1 VDAPEYARNA
11 VIERE
16 KYKRFSGRGS
26 PDPPI
31 FFTNHLRA
39 GVMEQKVKYE

>member
-1 VDAPEYARNA
+1 MNV
-11 VIERE
+11 
-16 KYKRFSGRGS
+16 FWGRT

-39 GVMEQKVKYE
+39 GVMEKKVEWEKLIFFAA